1 MSATRKKIIFI
12 CVGNSCRSQMAE
24 GFARHYAQH
33 MGLDIEIYSAGT
45 HPEGYVH
52 PDAIEVMRE
61 RDIDIS
67 QQSSKSV
74 ASFDLREFDYVI
86 AMGCLDSDICP
97 ANFHGV
103 SEDWGIPDPIGRGL
117 EFYRKVRDMIEE
129 KVLTL
134 FQSIA
139 SPR

>member
-1 MSATRKKIIFI
+1 MSTQRKKIIFV

-24 GFARHYAQH
+24 GFARHYAQQ
-33 MGLDIEIYSAGT
+33 MGLEIEIYSAGT
-45 HPEGYVH
+45 HPAGYVH
-52 PDAIEVMRE
+52 ADAIDVMRE
-61 RDIDIS
+61 KGIDIS

-86 AMGCLDSDICP
+86 AMGCLDSNICP

-117 EFYRKVRDMIEE
+117 EFYRQVRDRIEE
-129 KVLTL
+129 RVLNL
-134 FQSIA
+134 LSQIKQ
-139 SPR
+139 